1 MNVYIQLSLKY
12 VVCLFVCGLF
22 VFQSEKYR
30 LQRGDI
36 VN

>member
-1 MNVYIQLSLKY
+1 MQTYFIACCMFIRLWAIR
-12 VVCLFVCGLF
+12 
-22 VFQSEKYR
+22 FQSEKYR